1 MLARSRPA
9 MPVMNAHSKDASVD
23 LGAALHGIA
32 DDQLSRAGHC
42 LGWQGG
48 HRHKGVHQARKSI
61 RRVRS
66 ILALAGAALGPG
78 AEALTYLLS
87 EINQGLSRT
96 RDAQALVEAID
107 HLSTQ
112 THDQKWLAILGR
124 ARRNAVTARHGVLRE
139 ALAAD
144 PDLLRARG
152 LLMQT
157 KAALEGLPWDAVTR
171 QELEAA
177 FSLGREKTR
186 QAAKKAGKTGDDED
200 WHRWRRK
207 ARRQS
212 QQQRILAEAGIES
225 IVKYDDKDIAT
236 LLGKQQDC
244 SLLLEFCQSGHSPIR
259 WTDRNQL
266 NHYVEKKLASLRKE
280 LARQSVAA

>member
-9 MPVMNAHSKDASVD
+9 MPVMNAHSKEAPVD
-23 LGAALHGIA
+23 PGAALHGIA
-32 DDQLSRAGHC
+32 DDQLSRASHY

-66 ILALAGAALGPG
+66 ILALVGTALGPG

-107 HLSTQ
+107 HLSAQ
-112 THDQKWLAILGR
+112 THEQKWLAILGR
-124 ARRNAVTARHGVLRE
+124 ARRNAVAARHGVLRE

-144 PDLLRARG
+144 PDLLQARG

-157 KAALEGLPWDAVTR
+157 KAALEGLPWEAVTR

-177 FSLGREKTR
+177 FFLSREQTR
-186 QAAKKAGKTGDDED
+186 KAAKKAGKTGDDED

-225 IVKYDDKDIAT
+225 SVKYDDKDIAT